1 MVLLSSLSSTIT
13 VAPQEV
19 KNYLSSSPTTNNKV
33 YHVRRPTSTTM
44 TAMTT

>member
-1 MVLLSSLSSTIT
+1 MVLLSSLSTTT
-13 VAPQEV
+13 VAPQAA

-33 YHVRRPTSTTM
+33 YHVRRPTLTIM